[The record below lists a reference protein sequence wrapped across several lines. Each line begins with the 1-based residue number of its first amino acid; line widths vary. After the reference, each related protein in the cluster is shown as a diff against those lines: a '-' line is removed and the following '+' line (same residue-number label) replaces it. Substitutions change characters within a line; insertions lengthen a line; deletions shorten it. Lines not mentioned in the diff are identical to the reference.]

1 MGILLWDLV
10 IAAAFV
16 IVAVGALAYVVVN
29 LLLAGIKKGAARVS
43 AYDQGFG
50 RRILSRPELGRY
62 GRIVAHFTRNIF
74 CRLISS
80 PSGYNR
86 APRKNIRR
94 RKASGQALVE
104 FTLMF
109 VLFLAIIWIPA
120 DFGLA
125 FYSGQLAQ
133 NASREGARLAAA
145 TNPFDAA
152 NIQSQVLNRMDSA
165 VLKNVT
171 ADVVPPAC
179 DPALNMQMVTVTV
192 AGEYNFY
199 FYQLLRLLGLS
210 APDNVVI
217 TRSTTMR
224 YEYGFTC

>member
-1 MGILLWDLV
+1 MAILLWDLV

-16 IVAVGALAYVVVN
+16 FLAVGALAYLLVN
-29 LLLAGIKKGAARVS
+29 LLLAGIKKRATIVA
-43 AYDQGFG
+43 AYDQRFG

-62 GRIVAHFTRNIF
+62 GRKKNHYTTTVLRK
-74 CRLISS
+74 RMSS
-80 PSGYNR
+80 PSSHKR
-86 APRKNIRR
+86 TERKTLP

-104 FTLMF
+104 FTLTF

-125 FYSGQLAQ
+125 FFSGQLAQ

-152 NIQSQVLNRMDSA
+152 NIQTQVMNRMESA

-179 DPALNMQMVTVTV
+179 DPALNMQVVTVTV

-199 FYQLLRLLGLS
+199 FYQLLRLLGVS
-210 APDNVVI
+210 APDNVAI
-217 TRSTTMR
+217 TRTTTMR
-224 YEYGFTC
+224 YEYGFSC

>member
-1 MGILLWDLV
+1 MAVLLWELIIV
-10 IAAAFV
+10 AAFV
-16 IVAVGALAYVVVN
+16 LVAVGALAYLLTN
-29 LLLAGIKKGAARVS
+29 LLLGALHKGTKRKFAGLISARARNRWQREPGDGLRARFTSIVWRKSLCSPSIFKRAAR
-43 AYDQGFG
+43 
-50 RRILSRPELGRY
+50 
-62 GRIVAHFTRNIF
+62 
-74 CRLISS
+74 
-80 PSGYNR
+80 
-86 APRKNIRR
+86 KNLR

-145 TNPFDAA
+145 TNPFDAG
-152 NIQSQVLNRMDSA
+152 NVQTQVMNRMDSA
-165 VLKNVT
+165 MLKNIT
-171 ADVVPPAC
+171 ANVVPPAC
-179 DPALNMQMVTVTV
+179 DSALNMQVVTVTV

-199 FYQLLRLLGLS
+199 FYQLLRLLGFS
-210 APDNVVI
+210 APDSVVI
-217 TRSTTMR
+217 SRTTTMR

>member
-1 MGILLWDLV
+1 MAVLLWDLI

-16 IVAVGALAYVVVN
+16 LVAVGALAYLITD
-29 LLLAGIKKGAARVS
+29 LLLGAIHKGAETKSAGLISARPWKRS
-43 AYDQGFG
+43 QRQSGDGF
-50 RRILSRPELGRY
+50 RAR
-62 GRIVAHFTRNIF
+62 FTRIILRKSI
-74 CRLISS
+74 CS
-80 PSGYNR
+80 PSLSKR
-86 APRKNIRR
+86 AARKNLPRK
-94 RKASGQALVE
+94 ATGQALVE

-145 TNPFDAA
+145 TNPFDAG
-152 NIQSQVLNRMDSA
+152 NVQTQILNRMDSA
-165 VLKNVT
+165 VLKNIT
-171 ADVVPPAC
+171 ANVVPPAC
-179 DPALNMQMVTVTV
+179 DSALNMQVVTVTV

-210 APDNVVI
+210 APDSVVI
-217 TRSTTMR
+217 SRTTTMR

>member
-1 MGILLWDLV
+1 MAVLLWELV

-16 IVAVGALAYVVVN
+16 LVAVGALAYILAS
-29 LLLAGIKKGAARVS
+29 LLLGAVHKGFEKRFAGLISAHARKRS
-43 AYDQGFG
+43 QRQPGDGLRA
-50 RRILSRPELGRY
+50 R
-62 GRIVAHFTRNIF
+62 FTRIILRKSIF
-74 CRLISS
+74 S
-80 PSGYNR
+80 PSVSKRPG
-86 APRKNIRR
+86 RKKLY

-133 NASREGARLAAA
+133 NASREGARLAAV
-145 TNPFDAA
+145 TNPFDGG
-152 NIQSQVLNRMDSA
+152 NIQTQVINRMDSA
-165 VLKNVT
+165 VLKNIT
-171 ADVVPPAC
+171 ANVVPPAC
-179 DPALNMQMVTVTV
+179 DPALNMQVVTVTV

-199 FYQLLRLLGLS
+199 FYQLLRLLGFS
-210 APDNVVI
+210 APDSVVI
-217 TRSTTMR
+217 SRTTSMR

>member
-1 MGILLWDLV
+1 MAVRLWQLV
-10 IAAAFV
+10 IMAAFV
-16 IVAVGALAYVVVN
+16 LVAVGVLAYVLAN
-29 LLLAGIKKGAARVS
+29 LLLGAVHNGFEKRFAGLISAHVRRRSQRQPGDGLRVRFTRIIFRKSIFSPSVSKRAAREN
-43 AYDQGFG
+43 
-50 RRILSRPELGRY
+50 L
-62 GRIVAHFTRNIF
+62 
-74 CRLISS
+74 
-80 PSGYNR
+80 
-86 APRKNIRR
+86 R

-145 TNPFDAA
+145 TNPFDAG
-152 NIQSQVLNRMDSA
+152 NIEAQVMNRMDSA

-171 ADVVPPAC
+171 AVVVPPAC
-179 DPALNMQMVTVTV
+179 DPAVNMQVVTVTV

-199 FYQLLRLLGLS
+199 FYQLLRLLGFS
-210 APDNVVI
+210 APDSVVI
-217 TRSTTMR
+217 SRTTTMR

>member
-1 MGILLWDLV
+1 MARMLWDLV
-10 IAAAFV
+10 IAAAL
-16 IVAVGALAYVVVN
+16 IVLAVGCLAYELMN
-29 LLLAGIKKGAARVS
+29 LLLAGIKKGAAIVS
-43 AYDQGFG
+43 AYDRKAH
-50 RRILSRPELGRY
+50 RRILSQWAATGYRR
-62 GRIVAHFTRNIF
+62 RVAHFTRNIF
-74 CRLISS
+74 YRLISS
-80 PSGYNR
+80 PSSHKR
-86 APRKNIRR
+86 TLRKNLRH
-94 RKASGQALVE
+94 KSSGQALVE

-145 TNPFDAA
+145 TNPFDTA
-152 NIQSQVLNRMDSA
+152 NIQTQVMNRMDSA

-171 ADVVPPAC
+171 ADVVPPTC
-179 DPALNMQMVTVTV
+179 DPTLNMQMVTVTV

-210 APDNVVI
+210 VADNVVI
-217 TRSTTMR
+217 TRTTTMR

>member
-1 MGILLWDLV
+1 MAVLLWELIIV
-10 IAAAFV
+10 AAFV
-16 IVAVGALAYVVVN
+16 LIAVGALAYLLAN
-29 LLLAGIKKGAARVS
+29 LLLVAIHKGTKSKFAGPISAHARKRS
-43 AYDQGFG
+43 QCQPGYQLPA
-50 RRILSRPELGRY
+50 R
-62 GRIVAHFTRNIF
+62 FTRIIF
-74 CRLISS
+74 RKSIFS
-80 PSGYNR
+80 PSASKR
-86 APRKNIRR
+86 PARKKLY

-145 TNPFDAA
+145 TNPFDAG
-152 NIQSQVLNRMDSA
+152 NIQTQVMKRMDSA
-165 VLKNVT
+165 MLKNIT
-171 ADVVPPAC
+171 ANVVPPAC
-179 DPALNMQMVTVTV
+179 DSALNMQVVTVTV

-199 FYQLLRLLGLS
+199 FYQLLRLLGFS
-210 APDNVVI
+210 APDSVVI
-217 TRSTTMR
+217 SRTATMR

>member
-1 MGILLWDLV
+1 MAILLWELL

-16 IVAVGALAYVVVN
+16 LMAVAALKYVVAN
-29 LLLAGIKKGAARVS
+29 LLLAAIHKGAERKCA
-43 AYDQGFG
+43 G
-50 RRILSRPELGRY
+50 
-62 GRIVAHFTRNIF
+62 
-74 CRLISS
+74 LISAPACKRSRLQSIDRLRARSTKLVFRKSIGS
-80 PSGYNR
+80 PSVSRR
-86 APRKNIRR
+86 ARENLPRR
-94 RKASGQALVE
+94 ASGQALVE

-109 VLFLAIIWIPA
+109 VLFLAIIWIPV

-145 TNPFDAA
+145 TNPFDAG
-152 NIQSQVLNRMDSA
+152 NIQTQVMNRIDSA
-165 VLKNVT
+165 VLKNIS
-171 ADVVPPAC
+171 ANVVPPAC
-179 DPALNMQMVTVTV
+179 DSALNMQVVTVTV

-199 FYQLLRLLGLS
+199 FYQLLRLLGFS

-217 TRSTTMR
+217 SRTTTMR

>member
-1 MGILLWDLV
+1 MAVLLWELI
-10 IAAAFV
+10 IAAALV
-16 IVAVGALAYVVVN
+16 LVAVGALAYVLAN
-29 LLLAGIKKGAARVS
+29 LLLEAIHNCAERRVAGLIAARALRRWQRLS
-43 AYDQGFG
+43 ADGL
-50 RRILSRPELGRY
+50 RVR
-62 GRIVAHFTRNIF
+62 FTRIIPLKSIF
-74 CRLISS
+74 S
-80 PSGYNR
+80 PWGSRR
-86 APRKNIRR
+86 AAWRNLR
-94 RKASGQALVE
+94 RKTSGQALVE

-145 TNPFDAA
+145 TNPFDAG
-152 NIQSQVLNRMDSA
+152 NIQTQVINRMDSA
-165 VLKNVT
+165 VLKNIT
-171 ADVVPPAC
+171 ANVVPPAC
-179 DPALNMQMVTVTV
+179 DPALNMQVVTVTV

-199 FYQLLRLLGLS
+199 FYQLLRLLGFS

-217 TRSTTMR
+217 SRTTTMR

>member
-1 MGILLWDLV
+1 MAVLLWELIIV
-10 IAAAFV
+10 AAFV
-16 IVAVGALAYVVVN
+16 LVAVGALAYLLAN
-29 LLLAGIKKGAARVS
+29 LLLVAIHKGNKRKFAGLVS
-43 AYDQGFG
+43 AHARKRSQREPGDGLRARFT
-50 RRILSRPELGRY
+50 
-62 GRIVAHFTRNIF
+62 RIVWRKSI
-74 CRLISS
+74 CS
-80 PSGYNR
+80 PSISKR
-86 APRKNIRR
+86 AAGKNLR

-145 TNPFDAA
+145 TNPFDAG
-152 NIQSQVLNRMDSA
+152 NIQTQVMKRMDSA
-165 VLKNVT
+165 LLKNIT
-171 ADVVPPAC
+171 ANVVPPAC
-179 DPALNMQMVTVTV
+179 DPALNMQVITVTV

-199 FYQLLRLLGLS
+199 FYQLLRLLGFS
-210 APDNVVI
+210 APDSVVVSR
-217 TRSTTMR
+217 TTTMR

>member
-1 MGILLWDLV
+1 MAMLLWELV

-16 IVAVGALAYVVVN
+16 LVAVGALAYLITN
-29 LLLAGIKKGAARVS
+29 LLLAAINKAVETKSAGLISAPAWRRSERQSGAQLRARS
-43 AYDQGFG
+43 TK
-50 RRILSRPELGRY
+50 LSFRKS
-62 GRIVAHFTRNIF
+62 
-74 CRLISS
+74 ISS
-80 PSGYNR
+80 PSLFKR
-86 APRKNIRR
+86 AARKDLPRKQ
-94 RKASGQALVE
+94 SGQALVE

-145 TNPFDAA
+145 TNPFDAG
-152 NIQSQVLNRMDSA
+152 NIQTQVMNRMDSA
-165 VLKNVT
+165 VLKNIT
-171 ADVVPPAC
+171 ANVVPPAC
-179 DPALNMQMVTVTV
+179 DSALNMQVVTVTV

-199 FYQLLRLLGLS
+199 FYQLLQLLGFS
-210 APDNVVI
+210 APDSVVI
-217 TRSTTMR
+217 SRTTTMR

>member
-1 MGILLWDLV
+1 MAVLLWELV
-10 IAAAFV
+10 IVAAFV
-16 IVAVGALAYVVVN
+16 LVAVGALAYVLSN
-29 LLLAGIKKGAARVS
+29 LLLGAIHKRA
-43 AYDQGFG
+43 G
-50 RRILSRPELGRY
+50 RRFAGLISARARKRSQRQPGDGLRTR
-62 GRIVAHFTRNIF
+62 FTRIISGRSIF
-74 CRLISS
+74 S
-80 PSGYNR
+80 PWVPR
-86 APRKNIRR
+86 RTARKHLPRKAR
-94 RKASGQALVE
+94 GQALVE

-145 TNPFDAA
+145 TNPFDAG
-152 NIQSQVLNRMDSA
+152 NIQSQVINRMDSA
-165 VLKNVT
+165 VLKNIT
-171 ADVVPPAC
+171 ANIVPPAC
-179 DPALNMQMVTVTV
+179 DPALNMQVVTVTV

-199 FYQLLRLLGLS
+199 FYQLLRLLGFS

-217 TRSTTMR
+217 SRTTTMR

>member
-1 MGILLWDLV
+1 MAILLWDLI

-16 IVAVGALAYVVVN
+16 LVAVGALAYVLAN
-29 LLLAGIKKGAARVS
+29 LLLAAIKKGVEKKFAGLTSAHAWSRSRHQQGGGLRARFTKTIFRRSICSPWVSKRAARKK
-43 AYDQGFG
+43 
-50 RRILSRPELGRY
+50 L
-62 GRIVAHFTRNIF
+62 
-74 CRLISS
+74 
-80 PSGYNR
+80 
-86 APRKNIRR
+86 R

-145 TNPFDAA
+145 TNPFDAG
-152 NIQSQVLNRMDSA
+152 NIEAQVMNRMDSA

-171 ADVVPPAC
+171 AVVVPPAC
-179 DPALNMQMVTVTV
+179 DPAVNMQVVTVTV

-199 FYQLLRLLGLS
+199 FYQLLRLLGFS
-210 APDNVVI
+210 APDSVVI
-217 TRSTTMR
+217 SRTTTMR

>member
-1 MGILLWDLV
+1 MAILLWELV

-16 IVAVGALAYVVVN
+16 LVAVGTLAYLITN
-29 LLLAGIKKGAARVS
+29 LLLAAFHKAAETKS
-43 AYDQGFG
+43 AGLISAPAW
-50 RRILSRPELGRY
+50 RRSERQSGNQLRARSPKLSFRKS
-62 GRIVAHFTRNIF
+62 
-74 CRLISS
+74 ISS
-80 PSGYNR
+80 PSLFKR
-86 APRKNIRR
+86 AARKHSPRKP
-94 RKASGQALVE
+94 SGQALVE

-145 TNPFDAA
+145 TNPFNAG
-152 NIQSQVLNRMDSA
+152 NIQTQVMNRMDSA
-165 VLKNVT
+165 VLKNIT
-171 ADVVPPAC
+171 ANVVPPAC
-179 DPALNMQMVTVTV
+179 DSALNMQVVTVTV

-199 FYQLLRLLGLS
+199 FYQLLRLLGFS
-210 APDNVVI
+210 APDSVVI
-217 TRSTTMR
+217 SRTTTMR

>member
-1 MGILLWDLV
+1 MAVLLWNLI

-16 IVAVGALAYVVVN
+16 LLAVGALAYVLAN
-29 LLLAGIKKGAARVS
+29 LLLAVIDKGAERNFAALTS
-43 AYDQGFG
+43 AHPRKRSQRRPG
-50 RRILSRPELGRY
+50 RLRSRFT
-62 GRIVAHFTRNIF
+62 RIVFRKSI
-74 CRLISS
+74 CS
-80 PSGYNR
+80 PFVSKR
-86 APRKNIRR
+86 AARKSLG

-145 TNPFDAA
+145 TNPFDAG
-152 NIQSQVLNRMDSA
+152 NIQTQVMNRMDSA
-165 VLKNVT
+165 VFKNIT
-171 ADVVPPAC
+171 ANVVPPAC
-179 DPALNMQMVTVTV
+179 DPALNMQVVTVTV

-199 FYQLLRLLGLS
+199 FYQLLRLLGFS
-210 APDNVVI
+210 APDSVVI
-217 TRSTTMR
+217 SRTTTMR